1 MKRKVLLT
9 LGAAAAIAVGGMTM
23 GTAEAKTHVYLGFG
37 VGAPWG
43 YYYPPPPYWGY
54 YYYPPAPY
62 YYYPAPRY
70 RTRCWRVKRWRR
82 VWNGRRWV
90 KRRIWVR
97 KCRRVRV
104 R

>member
-1 MKRKVLLT
+1 MKRKVLLA

-23 GTAEAKTHVYLGFG
+23 DTAQAKTHVYLGFG
-37 VGAPWG
+37 VGVPWG
-43 YYYPPPPYWGY
+43 YYYPPAPYWG
-54 YYYPPAPY
+54 YYPPAPY

-70 RTRCWRVKRWRR
+70 RVRCWRVKRWRR

-104 R
+104 W